1 MAPDFEI
8 WLGWRKKEVVDFE
21 VSRPDNSR
29 YFEAPKLNAI
39 VRQAIND
46 SVVKRDERLTY
57 KQTQIGV
64 ALSAIGSVIS
74 ELLEK
79 QEAGGDNK
87 SIIERLS
94 DAGRLLSDLHHSES
108 TTRRDLASLNLNKE
122 WRDTLSQSISDEW
135 LFGEDLEERI
145 KQAKTIQQSS
155 DQLKSTKRAPRKVP
169 NARSSLNPKSPLKKF
184 RGTSQS
190 GRYHYP
196 IPSTSTKFL
205 QPSRPRRQEK
215 YTSERRYRR
224 K

>member
-79 QEAGGDNK
+79 QEAD
-87 SIIERLS
+87 
-94 DAGRLLSDLHHSES
+94 
-108 TTRRDLASLNLNKE
+108 LNKE